1 MTSVRYRWVTY
12 GAPSV
17 IGMSDHRFSSPRRL
31 VASTAALAVLSG
43 LVVLSG
49 HTVADAL
56 AAPTAHGGQGDVVQQ
71 RLDGLVRDDKFP
83 AALAAVRGRDGRIRN
98 YTAGVADLRTKA
110 KVPVDGQVRIGS
122 NTKTFTSVV
131 TLQLA
136 GEGKIDL
143 DQPIETYLPK
153 LIRGDGV
160 DGRHITVRQLLQHT
174 SGLPNYTSFLQ
185 NGILPY
191 QHTYFEPRQL
201 LDMALE
207 QKADFAP
214 GAKWE
219 YSNTNYLVAG
229 LLIEKVTG
237 RPLIE
242 EITKRVIDRIGLRHT
257 YFPNVGDQTIREPH
271 PQGYGRDD
279 PGKPLTDVTEMDPS
293 MGWAAGQIISTPS
306 DLDRF
311 FTALL
316 AGKLLP
322 PAQLEQMRKTV
333 PSPELGSGVR
343 YGLGLASTPLSCGGL
358 SWGHGGDID
367 GYSTSNAATDDG
379 RAATIAVTD
388 LPTDNTK
395 VGHLL
400 SAVDTALCG

>member
-1 MTSVRYRWVTY
+1 
-12 GAPSV
+12 
-17 IGMSDHRFSSPRRL
+17 MSDHRFSSPRRL

-56 AAPTAHGGQGDVVQQ
+56 TAPKAHGGQGDVVQQ

-153 LIRGDGV
+153 LIRGDGI

-174 SGLPNYTSFLQ
+174 SGLPNYTNFLQ

-271 PQGYGRDD
+271 PKGYGRDD
-279 PGKPLTDVTEMDPS
+279 PSKPLTDVTEMDPS

-316 AGKLLP
+316 AGKLVP
-322 PAQLEQMRKTV
+322 PAQFAQMRTTV
-333 PSPELGSGVR
+333 PAPELGTGVR

-367 GYSTSNAATDDG
+367 GYSTSDAATDDG

-388 LPTDNTK
+388 LPTDTTK
-395 VGHLL
+395 IGHLL
-400 SAVDTALCG
+400 AAVDTALCD